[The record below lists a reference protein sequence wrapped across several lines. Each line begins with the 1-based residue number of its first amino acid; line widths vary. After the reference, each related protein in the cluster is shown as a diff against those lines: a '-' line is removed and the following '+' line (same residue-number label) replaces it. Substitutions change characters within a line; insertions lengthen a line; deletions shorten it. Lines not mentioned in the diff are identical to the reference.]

1 MHISSSLSCVNQ
13 KMSLCICGLSSIPVD
28 SRLPS
33 RVTGLLFPTPS
44 SLRKCVGIPALTIIS
59 RSSSGSL
66 TDKDL
71 DHAPLSLSGTFPSS
85 SRFCNQMCLS
95 LLRRLHLSFLT
106 YKTVF
111 LIALASASRVSELH
125 ALSRQDGF
133 IEWHENGNVSLSVQ
147 PGFLAKTQLPDV
159 LPRPVLI
166 CRLPVDASSR
176 SKQLLCPVRC
186 LSAYLQTT
194 HPCEFSDRLFVRW
207 SKNRARFF
215 PQILSTWIRR
225 VIVNA
230 YEDANQELPHMTRAA
245 HEVRA
250 LASSLTFMSN
260 ASLF

>member
-1 MHISSSLSCVNQ
+1 MHISSSLSCVSLR
-13 KMSLCICGLSSIPVD
+13 MSLCICGLSSIPVD

-125 ALSRQDGF
+125 ALSRQDVLLSGMRTVMF
-133 IEWHENGNVSLSVQ
+133 RFPFNRVSWRRHSYQ
-147 PGFLAKTQLPDV
+147 TCFPD
-159 LPRPVLI
+159 P
-166 CRLPVDASSR
+166 
-176 SKQLLCPVRC
+176 
-186 LSAYLQTT
+186 
-194 HPCEFSDRLFVRW
+194 F
-207 SKNRARFF
+207 
-215 PQILSTWIRR
+215 
-225 VIVNA
+225 
-230 YEDANQELPHMTRAA
+230 
-245 HEVRA
+245 
-250 LASSLTFMSN
+250 
-260 ASLF
+260 